1 MEEVMP
7 NYIQNI
13 DPYLLNQIKSSQQT
27 MNCNLVYPEIYY
39 KVQPFVMFACDQLQ
53 SGGNTICQAAL
64 DQVGESIYTN
74 VCIMNPDLE
83 EYAST
88 YPTQAQ
94 TQSVSATQRNGGLFR
109 RRGVFQDF
117 IDILLLNEL
126 LRRGTYVY

>member
-13 DPYLLNQIKSSQQT
+13 DPYLMNQIKS
-27 MNCNLVYPEIYY
+27 NNINGNLVYPEIYY

-53 SGGNTICQAAL
+53 SGGNSISQTAL
-64 DQVGESIYTN
+64 DQVGEGIYTN

-83 EYAST
+83 EYANN
-88 YPTQAQ
+88 YQAQ
-94 TQSVSATQRNGGLFR
+94 KQSVSAQRNGGLFR
-109 RRGVFQDF
+109 RRGLFQDF

-126 LRRGTYVY
+126 LRRGTYIY